1 MKNYIRSALDTL
13 EALDFRLDHEDR
25 KIRTD
30 RWIFTHA
37 NEPETRLTLNFK
49 MSEQAARTVVQR
61 AKQIV
66 GLATVG
72 TEKPAPKAN
81 QRAKAER
88 ANETRRRA
96 AAQELANARNAAR
109 AATKLVTA
117 AQRRHAELERLIAGK
132 ASPVTIEAIFPDDM
146 LTAEQIADSTGV
158 TDAAVRR
165 AIESGRLEGYMCRG
179 GVVKVKGSDVRS
191 WLGAA

>member
-66 GLATVG
+66 GLAAVG
-72 TEKPAPKAN
+72 AEKPAPKTN

-88 ANETRRRA
+88 ANEARRR
-96 AAQELANARNAAR
+96 EAAR
-109 AATKLVTA
+109 ALADARDAKRAATRLVTA
-117 AQRRHAELERLIAGK
+117 AQQRHNELGRLLSGK
-132 ASPVTIEAIFPDDM
+132 DQGVTVEAVSPDDM
-146 LTAEQIADSTGV
+146 LTAEQVADWTGV
-158 TDAAVRR
+158 TDVAVRR
-165 AIESGRLEGYMCRG
+165 AIESGRLQAYQCGKD
-179 GVVKVKGSDVRS
+179 VKVKGSDVRS

>member
-30 RWIFTHA
+30 RWIFSHA

-72 TEKPAPKAN
+72 VGKPAAKAN
-81 QRAKAER
+81 QRAKVER
-88 ANETRRRA
+88 ANEARRRA
-96 AAQELANARNAAR
+96 AAQELANARDAAR
-109 AATKLVTA
+109 AATRLVTA
-117 AQRRHAELERLIAGK
+117 AQKRHAELERLLAGR
-132 ASPVTIEAIFPDDM
+132 ATQVTIEDVFPEDM
-146 LTAEQIADSTGV
+146 LTAEQIADRTGL

-165 AIESGRLEGYMCRG
+165 AISSGRLEGYVCRG
-179 GVVKVKGSDVRS
+179 GVVKVKGADVRS

>member
-13 EALDFRLDHEDR
+13 TAMDFHLDHEDR

-37 NEPETRLTLNFK
+37 NAPDERLTLNFK

-66 GLATVG
+66 GLATSDA
-72 TEKPAPKAN
+72 TKRAPKAN

-88 ANETRRRA
+88 ATLARQREAARLLADAKHAERI
-96 AAQELANARNAAR
+96 AAQESARIANRRRELDRLMRGDDSAA
-109 AATKLVTA
+109 
-117 AQRRHAELERLIAGK
+117 
-132 ASPVTIEAIFPDDM
+132 PVVSIRPDQM
-146 LTAEQIADSTGV
+146 LTVAEVADQTGL
-158 TDAAVRR
+158 TDKAVQR
-165 AIESGRLEGYMCRG
+165 AIESGRLEAYQCGRD
-179 GVVKVKGSDVRS
+179 VKVKGADVRD
-191 WLGAA
+191 WLAAS

>member
-13 EALDFRLDHEDR
+13 TALDFHLDHEDR

-37 NEPETRLTLNFK
+37 NAPDERLTLNFK

-66 GLATVG
+66 GLATSDA
-72 TEKPAPKAN
+72 TKRAPKAN

-88 ANETRRRA
+88 ATLARQREAARLLADAKHAERI
-96 AAQELANARNAAR
+96 AAQESARIANRRRELDRLMRGDDSAA
-109 AATKLVTA
+109 
-117 AQRRHAELERLIAGK
+117 
-132 ASPVTIEAIFPDDM
+132 PVVSIRPDQM
-146 LTAEQIADSTGV
+146 LTVAEVADQTGL
-158 TDAAVRR
+158 TDKAVQR
-165 AIESGRLEGYMCRG
+165 AIESGRLEAYQCGRD
-179 GVVKVKGSDVRS
+179 VKVKGADVRD
-191 WLGAA
+191 WLAAS

>member
-72 TEKPAPKAN
+72 TEKPAPKVN

-88 ANETRRRA
+88 ANEARRR
-96 AAQELANARNAAR
+96 EAAR
-109 AATKLVTA
+109 ALADARDAKRAATRLVTA
-117 AQRRHAELERLIAGK
+117 AQQRHNELGRLLSGK
-132 ASPVTIEAIFPDDM
+132 DQGVTVEAVSPDDM
-146 LTAEQIADSTGV
+146 LTAEQVADWTGV
-158 TDAAVRR
+158 TDVAVRR
-165 AIESGRLEGYMCRG
+165 AIESGRLEAYRCGKD
-179 GVVKVKGSDVRS
+179 VKVKGSDVRS

>member
-30 RWIFTHA
+30 RWIFTHP
-37 NEPETRLTLNFK
+37 NSPDECLRINIHMK
-49 MSEQAARTVVQR
+49 EQAARTVVQR

-66 GLATVG
+66 GLAAVG

-88 ANETRRRA
+88 EVMARRRA
-96 AAQELANARNAAR
+96 ASIAAKEAREAQEEA
-109 AATKLVTA
+109 
-117 AQRRHAELERLIAGK
+117 ERLVAVRRRQVGELDSLMRGK
-132 ASPVTIEAIFPDDM
+132 ASGVGTVPAAAM
-146 LTAEQIADSTGV
+146 LTIAEVADETGL
-158 TDAAVRR
+158 TEKAVQR
-165 AIESGRLEGYMCRG
+165 AVDSDRLTAYMCG